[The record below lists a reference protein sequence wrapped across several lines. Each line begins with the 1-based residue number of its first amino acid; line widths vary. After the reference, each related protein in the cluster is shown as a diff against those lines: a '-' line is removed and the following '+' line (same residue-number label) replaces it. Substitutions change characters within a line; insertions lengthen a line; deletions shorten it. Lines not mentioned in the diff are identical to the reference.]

1 MSEAMHMKIERRR
14 GLLTRILGALTISVI
29 LLSGCGG
36 STQSAGSAAD
46 ASVAVAAP
54 QNTGTGTDS
63 STSTGSTP
71 IASTAVASTSVASTP
86 VASTPVASTP
96 VAFTPVVSVPVTS
109 TTPVASTSSSSS
121 SSSGGTSGS
130 ATENVTLS
138 WSAPTENTNGSALT
152 NLSGYIIYYGT
163 SASAMTQT
171 IDINT
176 VGMLTYVVGDL
187 SAGNWYFQI
196 VAVNAAGVES
206 SPSATVNASI

>member
-1 MSEAMHMKIERRR
+1 MMIQRRW
-14 GLLTRILGALTISVI
+14 GFLAQMLSALVISVVLLT
-29 LLSGCGG
+29 GCGG
-36 STQSAGSAAD
+36 STQSASTGSD
-46 ASVAVAAP
+46 ASSSVVAVTP
-54 QNTGTGTDS
+54 PTSTGTG
-63 STSTGSTP
+63 ST
-71 IASTAVASTSVASTP
+71 VASTP
-86 VASTPVASTP
+86 VASTPVASTSNSSGSSSG
-96 VAFTPVVSVPVTS
+96 ATTS
-109 TTPVASTSSSSS
+109 TT
-121 SSSGGTSGS
+121 
-130 ATENVTLS
+130 NVTLS

-152 NLSGYIIYYGT
+152 NLAGYIIYYGT

>member
-1 MSEAMHMKIERRR
+1 MKLERSR
-14 GLLTRILGALTISVI
+14 GILGALTISMI
-29 LLSGCGG
+29 LAGCGG
-36 STQSAGSAAD
+36 STESGGS
-46 ASVAVAAP
+46 
-54 QNTGTGTDS
+54 
-63 STSTGSTP
+63 
-71 IASTAVASTSVASTP
+71 
-86 VASTPVASTP
+86 
-96 VAFTPVVSVPVTS
+96 VSD
-109 TTPVASTSSSSS
+109 ASTSSSSRTAS
-121 SSSGGTSGS
+121 SAS
-130 ATENVTLS
+130 ADSVTLS

-152 NLSGYIIYYGT
+152 NLAGYIIYYGT

>member
-1 MSEAMHMKIERRR
+1 MKIERRQ
-14 GLLTRILGALTISVI
+14 GLLAQMLGAMAISAL

-36 STQSAGSAAD
+36 SSQSAGSTAD
-46 ASVAVAAP
+46 ASSVVAVTPPESSSTTAS
-54 QNTGTGTDS
+54 TGTA
-63 STSTGSTP
+63 STP
-71 IASTAVASTSVASTP
+71 VASTP

-96 VAFTPVVSVPVTS
+96 VTS
-109 TTPVASTSSSSS
+109 TPVAST
-121 SSSGGTSGS
+121 
-130 ATENVTLS
+130 ATDNVTLS

-152 NLSGYIIYYGT
+152 NLAGYIIYYGT

-187 SAGNWYFQI
+187 SAGSWYFQI
-196 VAVNAAGVES
+196 VAVNSAGVES